1 MSYITG
7 PGITGVRLTAI
18 GSQNVGDKLS
28 LRCDVNIT
36 EGIAINIYIQ
46 WKINNTVE
54 KDYSLHSMTS
64 VTEFLNLTSLQISDN
79 NTIYQCLAMINT
91 QQNQTIS
98 TDFDEFRLIANS
110 MYYSYPIRVSI
121 NHQIN

>member
-1 MSYITG
+1 MCPTLV
-7 PGITGVRLTAI
+7 TGVRLTAI
-18 GSQNVGDKLS
+18 GSQNVGEKLS

-46 WKINNTVE
+46 WKINNTVV

-64 VTEFLNLTSLQISDN
+64 VTEFLNLTLLQISDN

-91 QQNQTIS
+91 QQNHNIS
-98 TDFDEFRLIANS
+98 TDFDEFRLI
-110 MYYSYPIRVSI
+110 I
-121 NHQIN
+121 NGM